1 MQKEQILIDNLVH
14 VYNRGSRKMPIVYD
28 EADKWR
34 FLKSLYYL
42 NDEYAPANIFH
53 HLKSKVQLTKYR
65 NFQRPK
71 DWPTLRP
78 LVKILS
84 YCLMPNHFH
93 LLLRQITE
101 NGISKFM
108 ARFSDSF
115 TKYINIKHDM
125 SGRLFQGSYQ
135 SKLVKTEKM
144 LWHTDAYIQ
153 VFNPFELYDGG
164 LERATE
170 EFDKAFKF
178 ALEYPFCSL
187 GESFGKRN
195 LHIIDRDVL
204 GEIWSN
210 TSEYKEFAQEAI
222 IYHNNSNR
230 KVLKVKKL
238 TSNVNL

>member
-1 MQKEQILIDNLVH
+1 MPKEKILIEGLGH
-14 VYNRGSRKMPIVYD
+14 IYNRGSRKMPIVYD

-42 NDEYAPANIFH
+42 NDEYAPTNIFQR
-53 HLKSKVQLTKYR
+53 LKLEIELGKCR
-65 NFQRPK
+65 NFERPK
-71 DWPTLRP
+71 DWPDSRP

-93 LLLRQITE
+93 LLLKEIIDG
-101 NGISKFM
+101 GISEFMQKFGG
-108 ARFSDSF
+108 F
-115 TKYINIKHDM
+115 TKYINTKYNEAG
-125 SGRLFQGSYQ
+125 SLFQGKY
-135 SKLVKTEKM
+135 KRKIVKTEKI

-153 VFNPFELYDGG
+153 VFNPFELYPGG
-164 LERATE
+164 LEKATK

-222 IYHNNSNR
+222 IYHNNSIR
-230 KVLKVKKL
+230 KVLKADK
-238 TSNVNL
+238 

>member
-1 MQKEQILIDNLVH
+1 MPKEQILIEDLGH
-14 VYNRGSRKMPIVYD
+14 IYNRGSRKMPIIYD

-42 NDEYAPANIFH
+42 NDEYAPTNIFQR
-53 HLKSKVQLTKYR
+53 LKSEIELGKCR
-65 NFQRPK
+65 NFERPK
-71 DWPTLRP
+71 DWPDSRP

-93 LLLRQITE
+93 LLLKQITE
-101 NGISKFM
+101 NGISRFM

-115 TKYINIKHDM
+115 TKHINTKHDM
-125 SGRLFQGSYQ
+125 SGRLFQSSYQ
-135 SKLVKTEKM
+135 SRLAKNEKM
-144 LWHTDAYIQ
+144 IWHTDVYIQ
-153 VFNPFELYDGG
+153 VFNPFELYPGG
-164 LERATE
+164 SDKATK
-170 EFDKAFKF
+170 EFDKAFEF
-178 ALEYPFCSL
+178 VLEYPFCSL

-210 TSEYKEFAQEAI
+210 VAEYKEFAQEAI

-230 KVLKVKKL
+230 KVLK
-238 TSNVNL
+238 SNKEIDL